1 MGIIGYVFLIW
12 KYTLNIAPQS
22 VIYFSPTQ
30 YFDMAKLLQFIILSV
45 FFVSC
50 DTTLTSPSTCYSI
63 SERLVDRCDLDG
75 TTTALIAT
83 VTQEDAPLKM
93 VLREA
98 TTANYTVTLTDSG
111 QCTGTV
117 EVKIEVNG
125 TEIENSVQISF
136 PKSFT
141 IPVQGVQSIAI
152 TLQPKQLDQDCLCPD
167 PINGGAPSNFNIE
180 VVLKKM

>member
-1 MGIIGYVFLIW
+1 MKKLFPFFFL
-12 KYTLNIAPQS
+12 S
-22 VIYFSPTQ
+22 
-30 YFDMAKLLQFIILSV
+30 M
-45 FFVSC
+45 FFASC
-50 DTTLTSPSTCYSI
+50 DTTLNSPSTCYTTT
-63 SERLVDRCDLDG
+63 ERLVDRCDLDG
-75 TTTALIAT
+75 ATTVLLAT
-83 VTQEDAPLKM
+83 VTQADAPLKM

-98 TTANYTVTLTDSG
+98 TTSNYSVTLTDSG

-125 TEIENSVQISF
+125 IEIENSVQISF

-167 PINGGAPSNFNIE
+167 PINGGSASDFKIE
-180 VVLKKM
+180 AILKKI